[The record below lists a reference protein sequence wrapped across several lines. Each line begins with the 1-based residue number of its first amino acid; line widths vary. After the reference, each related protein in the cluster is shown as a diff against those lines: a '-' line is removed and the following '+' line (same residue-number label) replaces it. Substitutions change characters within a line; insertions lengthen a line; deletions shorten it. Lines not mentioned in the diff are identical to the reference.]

1 LREERGIFD
10 EEGKRFKLRRKGWDY
25 CASRLMVYSS
35 ITEVGLRV
43 CESFE
48 SMK

>member
-35 ITEVGLRV
+35 ITEASLWIR
-43 CESFE
+43 ESFE
-48 SMK
+48 SLR